1 MDTNAH
7 LVWTCEAF
15 GIPEVYYNWYKNG
28 IEIGLATM
36 SPEVIFAN
44 KFCSFKINNN
54 CLYLRM

>member
-44 KFCSFKINNN
+44 KFCSLKLIIIV
-54 CLYLRM
+54 YI

>member
-1 MDTNAH
+1 MPVFTIPLGNKVMDTNAH

-44 KFCSFKINNN
+44 KFC
-54 CLYLRM
+54 